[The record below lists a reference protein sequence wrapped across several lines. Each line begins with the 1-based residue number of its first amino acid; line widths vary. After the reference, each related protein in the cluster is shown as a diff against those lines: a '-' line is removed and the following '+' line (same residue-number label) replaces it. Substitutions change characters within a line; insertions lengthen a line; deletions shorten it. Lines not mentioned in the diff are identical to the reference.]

1 MATIGSNAMKPLVV
15 GAGAPSAGATAGGA
29 TFTPWAGSTGN
40 GPDGAG
46 GVDGAPG
53 PAPRPAPPPPARPPP
68 PDDSGVD
75 HASTVLNF
83 GPRLTWSSLPLYISF
98 IVARPLAS
106 RTRSV
111 NTSSI
116 SAY

>member
-15 GAGAPSAGATAGGA
+15 GAGAPSAGGTAGGA
-29 TFTPWAGSTGN
+29 TLTPWAGSTGN

-46 GVDGAPG
+46 GGADAPAPA
-53 PAPRPAPPPPARPPP
+53 PAPRPPPPPPARPPP
-68 PDDSGVD
+68 DGSGVD

-83 GPRLTWSSLPLYISF
+83 GPRLTWSSFPLYISF
-98 IVARPLAS
+98 IVARPFAS

-116 SAY
+116 N